1 MQIYNLIYVRMTQ
14 TLLWDVI
21 LMETGDV
28 DGDGLDDVVL
38 VRDLARSILRSDATP
53 NPISYQLDV
62 YFQRADAPETLLDE
76 PHSFALSAGEGF
88 ETQFNADCDVVAAKA
103 FSA

>member
-1 MQIYNLIYVRMTQ
+1 
-14 TLLWDVI
+14 
-21 LMETGDV
+21 METGDV

-62 YFQRADAPETLLDE
+62 YFQRADAPGTLLDE

-88 ETQFNADCDVVAAKA
+88 DTSSTQIATL
-103 FSA
+103 SPRRPLGLII